1 MNALTSW
8 NRRAQALKEAV
19 AARPSPEAAQ
29 AEFLHTLDAV
39 RAETMAAQ
47 PDEFLRQEAGL
58 LFDQARQAA
67 LFLQAVDFSL
77 PTGGA
82 PKGTALSVAG
92 VAAGFL
98 ACASALLEGAFF
110 AAAFALLA
118 SLALLLPLLRGRA
131 AGREAPRA
139 AVRPERLVRMGEL
152 LAQRIDGYLDDL
164 RALNGQIAGQANAR
178 TDPKALSL
186 CQDLWE
192 NRADGPNAANLIVDE
207 SIEYLLTRNGCE
219 MRLYDAAHAH
229 AFLTLPSRNES
240 RTIRPAIYERGTQT
254 VLLRGLAAVREEGA

>member
-1 MNALTSW
+1 M
-8 NRRAQALKEAV
+8 
-19 AARPSPEAAQ
+19 
-29 AEFLHTLDAV
+29 
-39 RAETMAAQ
+39 
-47 PDEFLRQEAGL
+47 
-58 LFDQARQAA
+58 
-67 LFLQAVDFSL
+67 
-77 PTGGA
+77 
-82 PKGTALSVAG
+82 
-92 VAAGFL
+92 AAGFL